1 MQHHSTNHLAR
12 GMTLAETIVVVA
24 IVAVVGIALTGA
36 IQYFYRNS
44 AYLLEQTAAL
54 DNARRGHSYTLQ
66 NLREASYGDDG
77 SYLITNAATSTI
89 TFYADVDQ
97 DTGIERVRAYL
108 SGTTL
113 YRGVTNS
120 AGNPAS
126 YSGQPETIETIAVY
140 VKNATSTPIFTY
152 YNAAGTQLTSPV
164 AISSVRSVGV
174 RIDTDLNP
182 NRAPNL

>member
-1 MQHHSTNHLAR
+1 MQHRSTNHLAR

-113 YRGVTNS
+113 
-120 AGNPAS
+120 
-126 YSGQPETIETIAVY
+126 
-140 VKNATSTPIFTY
+140 
-152 YNAAGTQLTSPV
+152 
-164 AISSVRSVGV
+164 
-174 RIDTDLNP
+174 
-182 NRAPNL
+182 